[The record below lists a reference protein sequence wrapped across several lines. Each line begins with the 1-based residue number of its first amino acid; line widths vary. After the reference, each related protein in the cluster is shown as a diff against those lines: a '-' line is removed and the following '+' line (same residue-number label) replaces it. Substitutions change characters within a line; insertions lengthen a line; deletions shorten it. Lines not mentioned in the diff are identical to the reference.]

1 MAKKGTRKITLRY
14 ESVDGFREA
23 KKFTTLKGARAYAK
37 RRIGNPF
44 DIGSYY
50 AVSADGIGRLEAE
63 GASLAELLD
72 GDADGM
78 VKVDVA
84 AKIEHTVVDRT
95 PAGYGPDDAVAFA
108 ESVDRMIRQG
118 KMNHYA
124 AEIKRMEAEIKR
136 LSALVK
142 MHNARIGLHA
152 KGQ

>member
-1 MAKKGTRKITLRY
+1 M
-14 ESVDGFREA
+14 
-23 KKFTTLKGARAYAK
+23 
-37 RRIGNPF
+37 
-44 DIGSYY
+44 
-50 AVSADGIGRLEAE
+50 SADGIGKLEAE

-84 AKIEHTVVDRT
+84 EKIEHTVVDRT
-95 PAGYGPDDAVAFA
+95 PAGCGPDDAVEFA

-142 MHNARIGLHA
+142 MHNARIGLNAA